1 MAAGKEGWFERLAA
15 QFGLKSGQVVM
26 LKLLLLVAGVGLA
39 LIYSD
44 RLVGQA
50 ESPRPPSDAT
60 LVDGALIQRDELT
73 ALEEGIARSLE
84 RTLSSIEGAGHV
96 EARVTLESTPTVMPF
111 YKTQEQTGTTREK
124 AQDGSTRETTQ
135 SNNSREVIVQNTGG
149 GTDVMP
155 VMKRERAAVS
165 GVLIVAEG
173 ARQDGIRAQLLR
185 ATATALGIPAHR
197 IEVIAM
203 KGR

>member
-1 MAAGKEGWFERLAA
+1 MAQRKADWLEQLAGR
-15 QFGLKSGQVVM
+15 FGLKMGQVAL
-26 LKLLLLVAGVGLA
+26 LKLLLLVAGVGVV
-39 LIYSD
+39 LIYGE
-44 RLVGQA
+44 RLTGGTVN
-50 ESPRPPSDAT
+50 RPPPADAT
-60 LVDGALIQRDELT
+60 LVEAGRAPRDELT

-84 RTLSSIEGAGHV
+84 RTLASIEGAGHV

-135 SNNSREVIVQNTGG
+135 NNNSREVIVQNTGG

-173 ARQDGIRAQLLR
+173 ARHDAIRAQLLR

-197 IEVIAM
+197 IEVTAM
-203 KGR
+203 KAR